1 MFETER
7 LILRP
12 FTMDDVEASYQMNLE
27 ADVSRYTMDGGVVS
41 REEIARRIRDHVL
54 ADYAKHGYGRL
65 AVIHKHSSCFIGFSG
80 LKYLEDEKEVDLG
93 YRLLPDYWGKGLA
106 TESCQP
112 LIPWGFQQL
121 GLSRIIA
128 EAHRDNV
135 ASIRVMEK
143 LGFRFDS
150 ESVLDGEPIVRYV
163 IYSN

>member
-12 FTMDDVEASYQMNLE
+12 FTMEDVDASYLMNLD

-54 ADYAKHGYGRL
+54 GDYVKHGYGRL
-65 AVIHKHSSCFIGFSG
+65 AVIHKQDDRFIGFSG
-80 LKYLEDEKEVDLG
+80 LKFLDDEQEVDLG
-93 YRLLPDYWGKGLA
+93 YRLLPDYWGQGLA
-106 TESCQP
+106 TESCEP

-121 GLSRIIA
+121 GLTRIIA
-128 EAHRDNV
+128 EAHRDNA

-143 LGFRFDS
+143 LGFRFES
-150 ESVLDGEPIVRYV
+150 ESLLDGHAIVRYA
-163 IYSN
+163 IYPD